1 MTTGLVSIQTSG
13 DDIKI
18 VNQLLLPHVVEFL
31 SINNIEEA
39 HDAIKTMKVRWYQT
53 NVTIRLEMTKCF
65 HHSDTRS
72 ARYRLTSCSLA
83 VFSPIART
91 QGISGA

>member
-1 MTTGLVSIQTSG
+1 MTAGLVSIQTSG

-39 HDAIKTMKVRWYQT
+39 HDAIKTMKVRCYQT
-53 NVTIRLEMTKCF
+53 NVTIR
-65 HHSDTRS
+65 
-72 ARYRLTSCSLA
+72 
-83 VFSPIART
+83 
-91 QGISGA
+91 